1 VIEEIR
7 RARVQRRRWQ
17 FIVVH
22 NSGTR
27 QGNARVFDYYHR
39 NVRRMRNGLAYHFV
53 IGNGT
58 STGNGEVEVGDRWR
72 RQING
77 GHVHSDYLNNIAL
90 GICLVGDFNRDQP
103 TRAQLE
109 CCEELIRYLR
119 ERCGKIDNHYAIV
132 KPHREMN
139 PPRWPTDC
147 PGDAFP
153 YSWFRR
159 F

>member
-1 VIEEIR
+1 M
-7 RARVQRRRWQ
+7 
-17 FIVVH
+17 
-22 NSGTR
+22 T
-27 QGNARVFDYYHR
+27 
-39 NVRRMRNGLAYHFV
+39 NGLAYHFV

-58 STGNGEVEVGDRWR
+58 SSDNGEIEVGDRWR

-109 CCEELIRYLR
+109 ACEELIRYLR
-119 ERCGKIDNHYAIV
+119 MRCGKIDAHYAIV
-132 KPHREMN
+132 RPHREMN

-147 PGDAFP
+147 PGDDFP

-159 F
+159 FQE